1 MNDKYLVVIE
11 QADDGSY
18 SAYLPDV
25 PGCVSCGD
33 TVDEVK
39 VLIQEA
45 LDFHFDCRYRHQPQ
59 SRNMSKPSPLKS
71 DTEQVF
77 RENAYHSQCR
87 PLQPPSTA

>member
-33 TVDEVK
+33 TIEEVRTM
-39 VLIQEA
+39 IQEA
-45 LDFHFDCRYRHQPQ
+45 LEFHIEGMQRAGLPI
-59 SRNMSKPSPLKS
+59 PAATTIS
-71 DTEQVF
+71 DYVDAAQ
-77 RENAYHSQCR
+77 
-87 PLQPPSTA
+87 

>member
-1 MNDKYLVVIE
+1 MSDKYLVVIE

-39 VLIQEA
+39 ALIQEA
-45 LDFHFDCRYRHQPQ
+45 LDFHLEGMRRAGLPI
-59 SRNMSKPSPLKS
+59 PSPTTMS
-71 DTEQVF
+71 DYVGAAT
-77 RENAYHSQCR
+77 
-87 PLQPPSTA
+87 T

>member
-1 MNDKYLVVIE
+1 MSDKYLVVIE

-39 VLIQEA
+39 AMIQEA
-45 LDFHFDCRYRHQPQ
+45 LDFHLEGMRRAGLPIPVPTTF
-59 SRNMSKPSPLKS
+59 S
-71 DTEQVF
+71 DYVGT
-77 RENAYHSQCR
+77 
-87 PLQPPSTA
+87 LTT